1 MPRQYRGPRLF
12 LDRQRD
18 QWVIRD
24 RHKNIRTDCFGGDTR
39 AAEKRLAEYIASKHV
54 PAPSASPLIADV
66 LNAYAMDKAS
76 NCSNQWSRR
85 EGNIAHCARNL
96 ARWWKDR
103 SLHDVSARSCRAYA
117 DSRPHSAA
125 RRDLETLRAAI
136 RHWHKEYGPL
146 PSVPQIWLP
155 PKEEPRDRWLTRKEA
170 ARLLNAARN
179 VDHLKRF
186 ILLGVYTG
194 TRSSA
199 LFAVCW
205 NWIDLDSGVM
215 HRRAPGTADSATKRK
230 PPVRLGRRILAHMR
244 RWKRIDGPLVTH
256 VVHYDGLPIRSVKR
270 SWSQA
275 VKRAGLSDDVTPHC
289 LRRTRA
295 TWLMQAGVDM
305 WEAAG
310 HLGMTVDMLTK
321 VYAKHHPSWQ
331 KRAANV

>member
-24 RHKNIRTDCFGGDTR
+24 RDRNIRTDCFGSDTR

-66 LNAYAMDKAS
+66 LNAYAQDKGGIGRRAENVRHTAS
-76 NCSNQWSRR
+76 N
-85 EGNIAHCARNL
+85 L
-96 ARWWKDR
+96 LRWWGR
-103 SLHDVSARSCRAYA
+103 YSLSDITARSCRSYSN
-117 DSRPHSAA
+117 SRTHSVA
-125 RRDLETLRAAI
+125 RRDLETLRAAV

-146 PSVPQIWLP
+146 TSVPQIWLP
-155 PKEEPRDRWLTRKEA
+155 PKEEPRERWLTRSEA
-170 ARLLNAARN
+170 AKLLMSARH

-186 ILLGVYTG
+186 ILLGIYTG
-194 TRSSA
+194 TRTSA
-199 LFAVCW
+199 LLAVQW
-205 NWIDLDSGVM
+205 SWLDLHIGIM
-215 HRRAPGTADSATKRK
+215 HRRSPRSSDSATKRK
-230 PPVRLGRRILAHMR
+230 PPVRLGRRILAHLR

-256 VVHYDGLPIRSVKR
+256 VVHYNGQPIKSVKR
-270 SWSQA
+270 SWAQA

-310 HLGMTVDMLTK
+310 HLGMTTTMLER
-321 VYAKHHPSWQ
+321 VYGKHHPDWQ
-331 KRAANV
+331 KKAAEV